1 MFQMINITP
10 NDQHTEWINKL
21 AGSYK
26 KILVKQSSG
35 ITCKV

>member
-1 MFQMINITP
+1 MINITP

-26 KILVKQSSG
+26 KNNHKTIFI